1 MKFKARFSEVGAG
14 WLEKRFLPAFEKLS
28 PSKGVELV
36 LLLTPETVHLI
47 YDAKAQGG
55 PEIHADFVV
64 RAARE
69 WKLCRSAVFRA
80 PRHSVPDRHG
90 KLTLRR
96 WCLSQVSELFDVD
109 TYRPLSTHSNKA
121 RERAV
126 EGGRFIG
133 TGALSSSDVVP
144 R

>member
-64 RAARE
+64 RGCLGVRLAPGGG
-69 WKLCRSAVFRA
+69 A
-80 PRHSVPDRHG
+80 PRHGEFLTSIPDLNVASAASLRCRSC
-90 KLTLRR
+90 LT
-96 WCLSQVSELFDVD
+96 W
-109 TYRPLSTHSNKA
+109 THT
-121 RERAV
+121 
-126 EGGRFIG
+126 GR
-133 TGALSSSDVVP
+133 
-144 R
+144 

>member
-64 RAARE
+64 RAAGE
-69 WKLCRSAVFRA
+69 WKLQRTRVSHLGTAVLTSAR
-80 PRHSVPDRHG
+80 DT
-90 KLTLRR
+90 LTLCR
-96 WCLSQVSELFDVD
+96 
-109 TYRPLSTHSNKA
+109 
-121 RERAV
+121 
-126 EGGRFIG
+126 
-133 TGALSSSDVVP
+133 
-144 R
+144 